1 MKAPLEPQPLSQ
13 VLTIYQLRQKMLA
26 HVHAGHV
33 EWSDFDALFEVLEQS
48 LNLMPWYRPEIYRSV
63 SLIAKLLQNLPAL
76 PTA

>member
-1 MKAPLEPQPLSQ
+1 MNTPLDPQPLSQ

-26 HVHAGHV
+26 HVHAGHI
-33 EWSDFDALFEVLEQS
+33 EWPAFDALFEVLEQS

-63 SLIAKLLQNLPAL
+63 ALIALLLEHLPPL